1 MPLLS
6 NYTPIMLNN
15 LNHDEFLL
23 HSPIKFTPHGINN
36 FLSITYNHPKY
47 ASEILP
53 HNTGHF
59 MQLLEHGSFTHQ
71 DSDYIQAVL
80 HLFRQKI
87 SSIEYLS
94 ANELERITSLVPTI
108 LANYLDPKNPN
119 YSKKNSRK
127 LKNLFVHI
135 IENCLNK
142 TLWDCQNG
150 DLMTTQLLNIG
161 NNLENITRAGIIED
175 QDDLNDLIHILVDR
189 FIYVLGIGGAEL
201 PISFYNDLKNKLY
214 QACWMQI
221 PEVETLIQTK
231 LNKIDKAFL
240 TSKIKSQAS
249 ETFGIL

>member
-1 MPLLS
+1 MS
-6 NYTPIMLNN
+6 NSSHIMLNN
-15 LNHDEFLL
+15 LHHDEFLL

-47 ASEILP
+47 ATEILP

-59 MQLLEHGSFTHQ
+59 MQLLEHGCLTHQ
-71 DSDYIQAVL
+71 DSDYMQAVM
-80 HLFRQKI
+80 HLFRQKL

-94 ANELERITSLVPTI
+94 ASELERITSLVPAI
-108 LANYLDPKNPN
+108 LANYLDPKNHN

-135 IENCLNK
+135 IENCLHK
-142 TLWDCQNG
+142 ALWDCQNG
-150 DLMTTQLLNIG
+150 DLMITQLLNIG

-175 QDDLNDLIHILVDR
+175 QDDLNDLIHVFIDR
-189 FIYVLGIGGAEL
+189 FIYVIGIGGAEL
-201 PISFYNDLKNKLY
+201 PITFYNDLKIKLN
-214 QACWMQI
+214 QASWMQL

-240 TSKIKSQAS
+240 TSKIKSQAADK
-249 ETFGIL
+249 FGIL